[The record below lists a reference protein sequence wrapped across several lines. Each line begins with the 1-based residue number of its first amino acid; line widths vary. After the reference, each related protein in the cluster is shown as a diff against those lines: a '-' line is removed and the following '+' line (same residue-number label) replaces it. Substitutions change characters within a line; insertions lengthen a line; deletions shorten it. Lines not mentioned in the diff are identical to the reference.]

1 MQMGT
6 CERRRKDR
14 NPKIE
19 SYGYF
24 SDADGDR

>member
-6 CERRRKDR
+6 CERRKDL

-24 SDADGDR
+24 SDADGDG